1 METMERMPLSPA
13 GEFPSGRTSISTY
26 FVPVSAVRS
35 AELFV
40 YSPGTSRS
48 SLDNAILTLP
58 QRSLSPSLQSAS
70 SFGDYSDS
78 EKAGPTHKFF
88 KATGPRVR
96 ENRDLLQC
104 PTVGCDG
111 MGHVSGNY
119 ATHRRSVFLFSC
131 QTRL

>member
-13 GEFPSGRTSISTY
+13 GEFPSGRTSISAY
-26 FVPVSAVRS
+26 LSYHSFIRS
-35 AELFV
+35 AEMS
-40 YSPGTSRS
+40 YHIGTSRS

-119 ATHRRSVFLFSC
+119 ATHRRSVVYD
-131 QTRL
+131 